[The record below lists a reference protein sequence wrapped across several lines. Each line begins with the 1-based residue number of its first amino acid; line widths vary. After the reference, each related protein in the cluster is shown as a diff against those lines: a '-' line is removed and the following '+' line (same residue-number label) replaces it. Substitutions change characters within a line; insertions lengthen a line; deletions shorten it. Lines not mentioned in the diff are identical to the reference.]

1 MSVPLP
7 AEIEVTELADG
18 VRYTLPRRRLD
29 RFHLLGH
36 IFLIAFGLFFGGMPL
51 FLTGVPAIRFMLAG
65 GPGAWFHVLP
75 LLHAAPFVLIGAAI
89 LAWGVLMLAGSC
101 EIEIRDGAIR
111 TSERAGPFHWT
122 RSRPV
127 ECIRELEIR
136 VHPKWS
142 SIKRFMGKERITIG
156 PPADFGVLRAEC
168 EGAKPLALVL
178 TYPRSWL
185 RAMADDLAE
194 RLTPVTSG
202 TFSPVHKAA
211 VEVTE
216 TFLVPPGF
224 RGRSKQPGSNMLVGV
239 VCAAL
244 GCLSAGV
251 GVWFTV
257 HSYRFAS
264 TALRAEGTVVR
275 LVRSSNG
282 TSAPVIRYQ
291 VSGQAFE
298 RQSRVSSRP
307 PAYSVGDKVSVLYR
321 PDQPGTGQIDSFM
334 EQWFVPLL
342 CGGLGTVFVAVGCAI
357 IFARPRRRRA
367 GRGRASA
374 GSAN

>member
-7 AEIEVTELADG
+7 AEIQVTELADG
-18 VRYTLPRRRLD
+18 VRYILPRRRLD
-29 RFHLLGH
+29 RFHALGH
-36 IFLIAFGLFFGGMPL
+36 IALIAFGLFFGGMPL
-51 FLTGVPAIRFMLAG
+51 FLTGIPAIRFILAG
-65 GPGAWFHVLP
+65 GPGAWLHVLP
-75 LLHAAPFVLIGAAI
+75 LLNVAPFVLIGAAI
-89 LAWGVLMLAGSC
+89 IAWGLLMLAGTC
-101 EIEIRDGAIR
+101 EIEIEEGEIR
-111 TSERAGPFHWT
+111 TIERAGPFHWT

-142 SIKRFMGKERITIG
+142 SSKRFMGKERIRIG

-178 TYPRSWL
+178 SYPRSWL
-185 RAMADDLAE
+185 RPLADDIAE

-202 TFSPVHKAA
+202 TFSSVQKAA

-216 TFLVPPGF
+216 TLLVPPGF
-224 RGRSKQPGSNMLVGV
+224 RGRSKQPASSVVVAV

-244 GCLSAGV
+244 GCLIAAV

-257 HSYRFAS
+257 HWYRFAS
-264 TALRAEGTVVR
+264 TALRADGTVVR
-275 LVRSSNG
+275 LVRSSDG
-282 TSAPVIRYQ
+282 TSAPVIHYQ
-291 VSGQAFE
+291 VNGQAFKLQG
-298 RQSRVSSRP
+298 RLYSKP

-321 PDQPGTGQIDSFM
+321 PDEPGTGQIDSFT
-334 EQWFVPLL
+334 EHWIVPLL
-342 CGGLGTVFVAVGCAI
+342 CGGSGAVFVAVG
-357 IFARPRRRRA
+357 FATILARTRRRRA
-367 GRGRASA
+367 SGR